1 MILKDEKYKI
11 IKEIKEMERISFLIT
26 AKEKTALK
34 IKAIENNTNLSDY
47 IREAIGI
54 KKPQTTKQT
63 PQERINE
70 ISDLL
75 AKNGMNMT
83 ADERK
88 ALKIEREQLKG
99 AIL

>member
-1 MILKDEKYKI
+1 
-11 IKEIKEMERISFLIT
+11 MERISFLIT

-54 KKPQTTKQT
+54 KKPTKQT

-70 ISDLL
+70 INNILQN
-75 AKNGMNMT
+75 NGMNMT

>member
-1 MILKDEKYKI
+1 
-11 IKEIKEMERISFLIT
+11 MERISFLIT

-54 KKPQTTKQT
+54 KKPQTKQT

-70 ISDLL
+70 ISDIL